1 MKRTDIINN
10 LIKNY
15 KFTSYLEIGVRRKE
29 NFNQIKCNKKICV
42 DPLYP
47 SDFKMKSSKFFTK
60 NKDNFDIIFIDGSHL
75 EKDVDVDITESLK
88 ILNKGGLIV
97 MHDCNP
103 PTEQHQLESP
113 VLGQWNGTVWNHLLN

>member
-1 MKRTDIINN
+1 MADEIIP
-10 LIKNY
+10 
-15 KFTSYLEIGVRRKE
+15 T
-29 NFNQIKCNKKICV
+29 
-42 DPLYP
+42 
-47 SDFKMKSSKFFTK
+47 
-60 NKDNFDIIFIDGSHL
+60 SHL

-113 VLGQWNGTVWNHLLN
+113 VLGQWNGTAWKSFVKLRFLNENLKMYTIDTDWGCGVIMKGKQSKLDKNEYKDYLKYKIFNHSTSWR